1 MGCGLSLSR
10 RDRLPRLNA
19 ADDDTTVTQADTP
32 PPLATEEEAPPT
44 LCRAESCGAT
54 FDRVFQQKP
63 LERRELAITVRAW
76 EELPESLPSAASS
89 AWDDVLSKERWWRKC
104 MGSELEPPLEN
115 GAIALVDAGWLVTLA
130 EDNGVL
136 PPRQAAPPE
145 AFLSLEEVRMMTP
158 MGHCA
163 GYERINLRII
173 CVSHT
178 WLQPEH
184 PDPFGYNL
192 RRLGRAL
199 KLLLESPHH
208 CGRWGVFIDWISL
221 YQACRAP
228 DGTPQSRTVLS
239 DGSCGRRLPSE
250 DVLFRQALRS
260 LGLFYSH
267 MATHV
272 FKLTSFPVGYPGPP
286 YELPPV
292 ANLAGYDARGWCY
305 CESSW
310 ASIGNKCPDLVIDLH
325 DTHGADMS
333 GVDTGEA
340 ECWASLL
347 RGGQLRRDPPI
358 SPARFEAELATR
370 SFTNGKDDKPLVAK
384 LYREGFTARMGVCA
398 RLVFAGHGWGPA
410 EVATM
415 AETLS
420 TGCAHNLEMLVLLSN
435 PVGDGGA
442 LAIAGM
448 LPHVP
453 KLRLILMGEAT
464 VGTEATAA
472 LRAACEARAVDLR
485 MISKVGEV
493 MWWGLCAS
501 VHSVHDALG
510 EGALE

>member
-1 MGCGLSLSR
+1 MAQVHGLG
-10 RDRLPRLNA
+10 A
-19 ADDDTTVTQADTP
+19 
-32 PPLATEEEAPPT
+32 
-44 LCRAESCGAT
+44 RA
-54 FDRVFQQKP
+54 
-63 LERRELAITVRAW
+63 
-76 EELPESLPSAASS
+76 SA
-89 AWDDVLSKERWWRKC
+89 R
-104 MGSELEPPLEN
+104 

-272 FKLTSFPVGYPGPP
+272 FKLTSFPVGSRPA
-286 YELPPV
+286 V
-292 ANLAGYDARGWCY
+292 RAAAGRQ
-305 CESSW
+305 
-310 ASIGNKCPDLVIDLH
+310 PRRLRRTRV
-325 DTHGADMS
+325 
-333 GVDTGEA
+333 V
-340 ECWASLL
+340 LL
-347 RGGQLRRDPPI
+347 RVVVGVHREQMPRFGHR
-358 SPARFEAELATR
+358 PARH
-370 SFTNGKDDKPLVAK
+370 
-384 LYREGFTARMGVCA
+384 AR
-398 RLVFAGHGWGPA
+398 R
-410 EVATM
+410 
-415 AETLS
+415 
-420 TGCAHNLEMLVLLSN
+420 
-435 PVGDGGA
+435 
-442 LAIAGM
+442 
-448 LPHVP
+448 
-453 KLRLILMGEAT
+453 
-464 VGTEATAA
+464 
-472 LRAACEARAVDLR
+472 
-485 MISKVGEV
+485 
-493 MWWGLCAS
+493 
-501 VHSVHDALG
+501 
-510 EGALE
+510 